1 MTGTAQW
8 ATRVLDKL
16 HQPEASPLACTSLVA
31 GSVASSSGLELE
43 AGRANAPEQLNF
55 PCKAQGQLWPELSL
69 GSTHHGCH
77 PSGGTGRDHGL
88 GWAHAKQHHCV
99 HRL

>member
-31 GSVASSSGLELE
+31 GSVTSSSGLELE
-43 AGRANAPEQLNF
+43 AGRANAPEQ
-55 PCKAQGQLWPELSL
+55 AELSL
-69 GSTHHGCH
+69 QGLLE
-77 PSGGTGRDHGL
+77 GRNGAFRCCYFIVD
-88 GWAHAKQHHCV
+88 
-99 HRL
+99 